1 MGYHQG
7 LLSAVHGLTSDIL
20 TLAMDRTEF
29 PPAAAVTPSGRHRR
43 AGQWLLHVRRLMG
56 LMLAQG
62 TRPAAGWTGR
72 TDGARA
78 PPAPQPQRLAQ
89 ASPSLCLLAVL
100 F

>member
-43 AGQWLLHVRRLMG
+43 AGQWLLHVREANG
-56 LMLAQG
+56 AN
-62 TRPAAGWTGR
+62 ASAGDSSSSWLDR
-72 TDGARA
+72 QD
-78 PPAPQPQRLAQ
+78 
-89 ASPSLCLLAVL
+89 
-100 F
+100 